1 MCVYVYVYIDID
13 IDIRTKLERMRHEII
28 ECGMTPSPIMNLPYT
43 GPRMKSSNTKSWFL
57 GGVQIKI
64 EETSLQISI
73 QKDIRFDCQD
83 QLPRVFLIV

>member
-1 MCVYVYVYIDID
+1 
-13 IDIRTKLERMRHEII
+13 
-28 ECGMTPSPIMNLPYT
+28 
-43 GPRMKSSNTKSWFL
+43 MKSSNTKSWFL

>member
-1 MCVYVYVYIDID
+1 
-13 IDIRTKLERMRHEII
+13 MRHEII
-28 ECGMTPSPIMNLPYT
+28 ECGMTPSPIMNLPCT

-73 QKDIRFDCQD
+73 QKDVRFDSQD
-83 QLPRVFLIV
+83 QLPHVFSYCLGTRPTF